1 MNPEYPCHTPFI
13 SLHWLPVSA
22 CNKVQDVL
30 AYKSISPNIKVIIKS
45 QNFIQCNLCAFSV
58 LSPLIKDINVCLC
71 VVQTQY
77 PSFIPEIDSS
87 KNSKQLAIKGTN
99 VSTSEIWNILWFKI
113 PSSYLAGHE
122 VDRAPERAKGSHRHW
137 GGIEKKKKAD
147 CSWGLTS
154 GAQFPL

>member
-1 MNPEYPCHTPFI
+1 MSHPIYPMH
-13 SLHWLPVSA
+13 
-22 CNKVQDVL
+22 KVQDVL

-99 VSTSEIWNILWFKI
+99 VSTSEI
-113 PSSYLAGHE
+113 
-122 VDRAPERAKGSHRHW
+122 
-137 GGIEKKKKAD
+137 
-147 CSWGLTS
+147 
-154 GAQFPL
+154 